1 MTDYITL
8 PRAVIEQ
15 VREAFKELDY
25 ASEPYVN
32 RTARAALTAL
42 DAALEQKE
50 TFADFL
56 VRRSWEGHCAE
67 RAASKLDAALA
78 EPDAKPEPVAY
89 FDPQTRKFYWARL
102 TEIDVPTVTVVPP
115 LPLYAAP
122 PEPPAKREPA
132 TEKQIID
139 SWPTELPYLFT
150 NHAFYAGFRAA
161 ERFHGIGRE
170 NK

>member
-1 MTDYITL
+1 MTDTITL

-32 RTARAALTAL
+32 RTARAAL
-42 DAALEQKE
+42 AA
-50 TFADFL
+50 
-56 VRRSWEGHCAE
+56 
-67 RAASKLDAALA
+67 LDAALA

-132 TEKQIID
+132 TDKKVAE
-139 SWPTELPYLFT
+139 
-150 NHAFYAGFRAA
+150 AYAENTRNLLSRWDHYYEAWRNA
-161 ERFHGIGRE
+161 ERFHGIRKE
-170 NK
+170 DK